1 MVKNEEEQC
10 CYRSY
15 GLEQSDQERLF
26 SNKTID
32 DFLQN
37 LQGAKVFFK
46 LDAASGYWQLKLDEE
61 SFKLYTFNIRFGR
74 HRFLRVPFSI
84 VTSSEIFRR
93 VISQMVE
100 DLGGCEAIMDGIVVW
115 RRPDRACPE
124 TEESQRKGEVV

>member
-1 MVKNEEEQC
+1 MVKNEEEKC

-32 DFLQN
+32 DF
-37 LQGAKVFFK
+37 FTK
-46 LDAASGYWQLKLDEE
+46 LGKCESVLKTRCSFRLLEAELDEE
-61 SFKLYTFNIRFGR
+61 SFKLCTFNIRFGR
-74 HRFLRVPFSI
+74 HRFLRVPFGI

-124 TEESQRKGEVV
+124 TEESHRKGEVV